1 MAEEF
6 PSNIPPEPRIEI
18 PRENRFL
25 ALLKNI
31 LVFFVL
37 VGVVVASFWISFQLG
52 KKILIPTKKFP
63 EPKITA
69 EIPEPPPALQKLQDK
84 LMAELT
90 AGETKN
96 APKAVRNE
104 KLDNF
109 APQTPRPAG
118 SKRQRYYKLQVGLFD
133 DKALADEL
141 AGRLKTAGI
150 DVFVRKVSGGYRV
163 QAGAYKTKAMAAARQ
178 ETLNEKG
185 YESQVVFE

>member
-1 MAEEF
+1 
-6 PSNIPPEPRIEI
+6 
-18 PRENRFL
+18 
-25 ALLKNI
+25 
-31 LVFFVL
+31 
-37 VGVVVASFWISFQLG
+37 
-52 KKILIPTKKFP
+52 
-63 EPKITA
+63 
-69 EIPEPPPALQKLQDK
+69 
-84 LMAELT
+84 MAELT